1 MTLSYVKHEKIWL
14 KDHPQFRETW
24 LRDRI
29 VEDPAILGLGD
40 LDVKDAERTQPSGG
54 RLDLLLADPES
65 GKRYEVELM
74 LGPVNENHI
83 VRCIEYWDVE
93 RKRYPRYD
101 HTAILVAESITSRF
115 LNVIGLFNQTIP
127 LIAIQLDALK
137 IGDQIVLNFVKVLD
151 KMEPGLED
159 EDEVPGEVTDR
170 SFWESKGSRES
181 VAVADACAG
190 IIKEFDPSLNLKFNK
205 YYIGLANSYGPNNF
219 VLFKAKK
226 KVLRVEAKTED
237 QETWSPKIEDAGL
250 VILPGEGKRDRL
262 IFRLTMPE
270 FEKNRPLLKEL
281 FEACYKEQGE

>member
-54 RLDLLLADPES
+54 RLDLLLADPET
-65 GKRYEVELM
+65 GKRYEVEIM
-74 LGPVNENHI
+74 LGPVNESHI
-83 VRCIEYWDVE
+83 IRCIEYWDVE

-101 HTAILVAESITSRF
+101 HSAVLVAENITARF
-115 LNVIGLFNQTIP
+115 LNVIGLFNQAIP

-151 KMEPGLED
+151 KIEPGEHD

-170 SFWESKGSRES
+170 SFWEIKRSKES
-181 VAVADACAG
+181 VAIADQSLG
-190 IIKEFDPSLNLKFNK
+190 IIKEFDANLNLKFNK
-205 YYIGLANSYGPNNF
+205 YYIGLANPWGPNNF
-219 VLFKAKK
+219 VIFRAKK
-226 KVLRVEAKTED
+226 KFLRAEARQRTKTPG
-237 QETWSPKIEDAGL
+237 SPRSKRPGL
-250 VILPGEGKRDRL
+250 SSYRVKGSGIGS
-262 IFRLTMPE
+262 IFD
-270 FEKNRPLLKEL
+270 
-281 FEACYKEQGE
+281 